1 MKQLLRSARTG
12 KIEVSE
18 VPIPQLAPGKV
29 LVRNLASLA
38 SAGTERALGEFAE
51 KNLLQKAVARPD
63 LVRHVVE
70 KARRDGILSAW
81 GAIRNRLDEPLA
93 MGYSSAGRVIGVG
106 EGITDLQIG
115 DAVACAGFGYAAHA
129 EVVSVPRLLVALI
142 PRIRVEENGVEFEQ
156 ACFATLGAI
165 AMHAIRLA
173 EAQLGDVVA
182 VIGLGLLGQIIAQ
195 LLSAAG
201 CRVVG
206 MDLQAYRVDLAKSL
220 GADAVATSAAEMRAL
235 CSRISAGA
243 DAVLIAA
250 ETPSN
255 DPVTLA
261 AEIARD
267 RGRVVAVGAVGMN
280 VPRKLYYDK
289 ELEFRVSRSYGP
301 GRYDPEYE
309 EHGHDYPI
317 GFVRWTENRNLEA
330 FVRMLV
336 EGKLNLKP
344 LITHRFSVDR
354 AADAYDLIAEKSQ
367 SQVLGVVITYAAE
380 GKISAHV
387 DYPRVPVTGA
397 KSVSVG
403 MLGAG
408 SFATG
413 TLLPTIK
420 KIDGLALV
428 GICTANGRHGNHAAR
443 KFGFRYCTTAENE
456 IFDEPGINTVAIVT
470 PHHLHASQVNAAVRA
485 KKNVFCEKPL
495 CLGEGELAEIVR
507 VQYSAPAARLMVG
520 YNRRFAPMAVKL
532 KEFVASIKAP
542 LVMNYRVNAGSI
554 PAHHWVLD
562 PQRGGGRI
570 LSEACHFLDF
580 FIFLSAALPV
590 KLQARSLSDAENVLV
605 HVQFADGSLGNLIY
619 VTNGDKSFSKERLEV
634 FGGESAAVLQDFRF
648 LDLVRQGRRK
658 VFRSRFRQ
666 DKGHRG
672 EWEAYVNAIETG
684 APSPIAFVELVAGM
698 LATLRITE
706 SLRSDQ
712 AVEIDTADFISS
724 SLAASAE
731 FDDSSRGPMKARGQ
745 SSQTQA

>member
-12 KIEVSE
+12 KTEVSE
-18 VPIPQLAPGKV
+18 VPIPQIGPGKV
-29 LVRNLASLA
+29 LVRNLASLV
-38 SAGTERALGEFAE
+38 SAGTERALGEFAG
-51 KNLLQKAVARPD
+51 KNLLQKAIARPD
-63 LVRHVVE
+63 LVRQVVE

-81 GAIRNRLDEPLA
+81 DAIRNRLDEPLA
-93 MGYSSAGRVIGVG
+93 VGYSSAGRVIGVG
-106 EGITDLQIG
+106 EGITDIQIG

-129 EVVSVPRLLVALI
+129 EVVSVPRLLVARI
-142 PRIRVEENGVEFEQ
+142 PQSGKNDVDFEQ

-173 EAQLGDVVA
+173 EVQLGDVVA
-182 VIGLGLLGQIIAQ
+182 VIGLGLLGQIISQ

-206 MDLQAYRVDLAKSL
+206 MDLQASRAELARSL
-220 GADAVATSAAEMRAL
+220 GADAVATTAAEMRAL

-250 ETPSN
+250 DTPSD
-255 DPVTLA
+255 DPMTLA

-267 RGRVVAVGAVGMN
+267 RGRVVAAGAVGMN

-309 EHGHDYPI
+309 EKGHDYPI

-330 FVRMLV
+330 FVYMLA

-354 AADAYDLIAEKSQ
+354 AADAYDVIVEKSQ
-367 SQVLGVVITYAAE
+367 SQALGVVITYAAE
-380 GKISAHV
+380 GEVSSHI
-387 DYPRVPVTGA
+387 DYPQSRVAGP
-397 KSVSVG
+397 KPVSVG
-403 MLGAG
+403 VLGAG

-413 TLLPTIK
+413 ILLPAMK
-420 KIDGLALV
+420 KAEGLALL
-428 GICTANGRHGNHAAR
+428 GICTANGRHGDYAAR
-443 KFGFRYCTTAENE
+443 KFGFRYCTTAANE
-456 IFDEPGINTVAIVT
+456 IFEEPGINTVAIVT
-470 PHHLHASQVNAAVRA
+470 PHHLHASQVKAGLRA

-495 CLGEGELAEIVR
+495 CLSEAELAEIVR
-507 VQYSAPAARLMVG
+507 VRHSAPAARLMVG

-542 LVMNYRVNAGSI
+542 LVMNYRVNAGTI
-554 PAHHWVLD
+554 PSGHWVLD
-562 PQRGGGRI
+562 PRRGGGRI
-570 LSEACHFLDF
+570 VSEAGHFLDF
-580 FIFLSAALPV
+580 FIFLAAALPV
-590 KLQARSLSDAENVLV
+590 KLQARSLSDADNVV
-605 HVQFADGSLGNLIY
+605 VQVQFVDGSLGNLIY

-648 LDLVRQGRRK
+648 LDLTRHGRRK

-672 EWEAYVNAIETG
+672 EWEAYVQAIKTG
-684 APSPIAFVELVAGM
+684 APAPIAFIELIAGT
-698 LATLRITE
+698 LATLRISE
-706 SLRSDQ
+706 SVRADQ
-712 AVEIDTADFISS
+712 ALEIDTAGFISS
-724 SLAASAE
+724 ALAGGRE
-731 FDDSSRGPMKARGQ
+731 FDDSSRGPVKAQ
-745 SSQTQA
+745 AHSSQTRA